1 MAKLQENLSEEE
13 LRLFDDCVVIYENGK
28 LNGVNLALGRGKT
41 ELSEEKS
48 LQNAKMTR
56 LFEEKRSFLHACRA
70 EDFEEAGLKVLRV
83 DDQFLKCV
91 RDATSRI
98 IVPPQTSAGN
108 SEVLLMNAMWWY
120 HAVEALGPGAAGH
133 VIATMPQE
141 LGQTKSVLLEAMLD
155 RPFIQRFGH
164 AWRRSGF
171 ARLDVPHK
179 LAAGLMLTD
188 APKYTKMPWRAVSI
202 SVPDGLCEPI
212 RRLWVIEQKDEGGEY
227 PYVVSAVAANGI
239 ITGTR
244 NNRLIEDL
252 TDERAQLLECYVRGV
267 LLCVTDAKS
276 CHVGKHGRGPS
287 KKRSGPVAGELY
299 RIGDTIEIDFRSA
312 VQEVWSGEKR
322 EGPKVQ
328 FVVRGHWR
336 NQACGPGRTERRE
349 TWIRP
354 FWKGDSELRVLL
366 RRHELKDVST

>member
-1 MAKLQENLSEEE
+1 MTKLKDNFSEEE
-13 LRLFDDCVVIYENGK
+13 LSLFEDCIVIYEKGAIK
-28 LNGVNLALGRGKT
+28 GVNIPLGGAT
-41 ELSEEKS
+41 ELNEKKF
-48 LQNAKMTR
+48 LQHEKILR
-56 LFEEKRSFLHACRA
+56 LFEKKKGFLSACCA
-70 EDFEEAGLKVLRV
+70 EDFEEEGVKVLRV
-83 DDQFLKCV
+83 DDQFLTRV
-91 RDATSRI
+91 REATSRI
-98 IVPPQTSAGN
+98 ITPSQTSAGN
-108 SEVLLMNAMWWY
+108 AEVLMMNAMWWY
-120 HAVEALGPGAAGH
+120 HAVDALGPGASGH
-133 VIATMPQE
+133 VMATMQHE
-141 LGQTKSVLLEAMLD
+141 LGPAKLGLLDAMLD
-155 RPFIQRFGH
+155 SQNVQTFGR

-188 APKYTKMPWRAVSI
+188 APKYTKMPWEAVSI

-212 RRLWVIEQKDEGGEY
+212 RRLWVIEQKDGGGEY

-276 CHVGKHGRGPS
+276 CHAGKHGRSSS
-287 KKRSGPVAGELY
+287 KGKRSGPVAGELY

-336 NQACGPGRTERRE
+336 NQACGPGRSERRE

-354 FWKGDSELRVLL
+354 FWKGDSEMRVLL
-366 RRHELKDVST
+366 RRHGLKDVST